1 MKNIKE
7 WEQHEFDLGDF
18 TLASGEVLLN
28 GKLCYHQFGA
38 LNALKNNL
46 IIMPTYYGGK
56 GISNKPWV
64 DDPSSPF
71 YGQDFCLIIPCL
83 FGAGESSSPSNTSG
97 SQAGPN
103 FPEISL
109 GDNVCAQRQLLAVS
123 FLDAKPRMVMGWS
136 MGGMQAIQWAHQY
149 PGHVGS
155 VLAICATAKC
165 YPHNQ
170 VFLEGVASALTADAD
185 FADGHYVAPPKR
197 GLTAF
202 AKVYAG
208 WAYSQPFYRDGRYR
222 ELGFESIDQLLEFWV
237 QDHLE
242 QDANDLL
249 LQLRT
254 WQSGNIIG
262 SDQHSGRAVEQLSC
276 PGIIMPSSSDLYF
289 TAADARQDANDL
301 GLNCQILESD
311 FGHIAG
317 GPGRLPAET
326 QVIFNAAE
334 NLLAQTE

>member
-7 WEQHEFDLGDF
+7 WGRYEFDLGDF
-18 TLASGEVLLN
+18 TLASGEVLLS

-56 GISNKPWV
+56 GVSNKPWV

-109 GDNVCAQRQLLAVS
+109 GDNVSAQRQLLAES

-222 ELGFESIDQLLEFWV
+222 ELGFASIDQLFEFWV

-254 WQSGNIIG
+254 WHGGNIIE
-262 SDQHSGRAVEQLSC
+262 SNQHSGDVVEQLSC

-289 TAADARQDANDL
+289 TAVDARQDANDL
-301 GLNCQILESD
+301 GLDCQILESD

-326 QVIFNAAE
+326 QMIFNAAA
-334 NLLAQTE
+334 NLLAKTQ